1 MVFRGESWS
10 LQKSVSEDIELE
22 FIVLHL
28 LLAAVLPE
36 PGLRLQ
42 GLTSAFIFPHTGAKN
57 HKGKEENYIY
67 IIIYI

>member
-1 MVFRGESWS
+1 MVLAKREKCLRGRRTC
-10 LQKSVSEDIELE
+10 E

-42 GLTSAFIFPHTGAKN
+42 DLTSAFIFPHTGAKKN
-57 HKGKEENYIY
+57 TKERKK
-67 IIIYI
+67 IIYI